1 MTCGDLFED
10 SATDELQSFAWEEA
24 EDRKT
29 IRRAAIAALLVHAV
43 LLSLKLPELAVAAD
57 DVTHKPKIFVLQT
70 PRMLPPEPQPEP
82 VRPQRRERK
91 VFVPDPTP
99 DDPEPI
105 WTEQLEP
112 AVELSDSGLVF
123 DFPSAPPPFESD
135 IAIPVGGEVTKP
147 VKIFFPKPQYNELA
161 RRAGL
166 EGIVILQ
173 AVIDRQGQVGEVE
186 VLKGLPL
193 GLTESAVAAV
203 ERWRFEPA
211 TLRGKPVRVYFNL
224 TVKFGLE

>member
-1 MTCGDLFED
+1 MRRGED
-10 SATDELQSFAWEEA
+10 PTGAELQGFAREEA
-24 EDRKT
+24 EDSK
-29 IRRAAIAALLVHAV
+29 ILRRAAIVALLVHAV
-43 LLSLKLPELAVAAD
+43 LLSLKLPELAVASAEAGA
-57 DVTHKPKIFVLQT
+57 KPKILVLQT
-70 PRMLPPEPQPEP
+70 PRLRPPEPQREP
-82 VRPQRRERK
+82 VRPQPRERK

-105 WTEQLEP
+105 WTEPVEP
-112 AVELSDSGLVF
+112 EIDLADAGLVV

-135 IAIPVGGEVTKP
+135 AAIPVGGEVAKP
-147 VKIFFPKPQYNELA
+147 IKIFSPKPRYTELA

-173 AVIDRQGQVGEVE
+173 AVIDKQGQVGEVE

-193 GLTESAVAAV
+193 GLSESAVAAV

-211 TLRGKPVRVYFNL
+211 TLRGKPVRVYFSL

>member
-1 MTCGDLFED
+1 MAQDPT
-10 SATDELQSFAWEEA
+10 TTELQGFAREEA

-29 IRRAAIAALLVHAV
+29 MRRAAIVALLVHAV
-43 LLSLKLPELAVAAD
+43 LLSLKLPDLAVASAD
-57 DVTHKPKIFVLQT
+57 VGQKPKIFVLQT

-82 VRPQRRERK
+82 VRPQRRERR

-105 WTEQLEP
+105 WTEGVEP
-112 AVELSDSGLVF
+112 EVVVSDAGLVF

-135 IAIPVGGEVTKP
+135 GAIPVGGEVARP
-147 VKIFFPKPQYNELA
+147 VKIFSPKPLYTELA

-166 EGIVILQ
+166 VGVVILQ
-173 AVIDRQGQVGEVE
+173 AVIDKQGQVNDVE
-186 VLKGLPL
+186 VLRGLPL
-193 GLTESAVAAV
+193 GLSESAVAAV

-211 TLRGKPVRVYFNL
+211 TLKGQPVSVYLSL
-224 TVKFGLE
+224 TVKFNLQ

>member
-1 MTCGDLFED
+1 MAKDPT
-10 SATDELQSFAWEEA
+10 TTELQGFAREEA

-29 IRRAAIAALLVHAV
+29 MRRAAMVALLVHAV
-43 LLSLKLPELAVAAD
+43 LLSLKLPELAVASTEAD
-57 DVTHKPKIFVLQT
+57 AKPKIFVLQT
-70 PRMLPPEPQPEP
+70 PRMLPPEPPRDP
-82 VRPQRRERK
+82 VRPHQRERR

-105 WTEQLEP
+105 WTEELEP
-112 AVELSDSGLVF
+112 EMALSDGGLVF

-135 IAIPVGGEVTKP
+135 EAIPVGGEVARP
-147 VKIFFPKPQYNELA
+147 VKIFSPKPQYTELA

-173 AVIDRQGQVGEVE
+173 AVIDKQGQAGEVE
-186 VLKGLPL
+186 VLRGLPL
-193 GLTESAVAAV
+193 GLSESAVAAV

-211 TLRGKPVRVYFNL
+211 TLRGRPVRVFLSL
-224 TVKFGLE
+224 TVKFNLE